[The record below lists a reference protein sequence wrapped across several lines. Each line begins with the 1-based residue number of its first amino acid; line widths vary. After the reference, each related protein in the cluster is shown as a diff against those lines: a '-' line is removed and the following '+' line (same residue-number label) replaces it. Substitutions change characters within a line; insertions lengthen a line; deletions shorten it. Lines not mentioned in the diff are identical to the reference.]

1 MKLTYREWEHLI
13 QLVQAELDNK
23 DTPPN
28 IKLLDI
34 SILQELECRKMGL
47 EGFGPLF
54 FCSASSKP
62 HKRIK

>member
-34 SILQELECRKMGL
+34 SILQELEGREIG
-47 EGFGPLF
+47 
-54 FCSASSKP
+54 
-62 HKRIK
+62 

>member
-13 QLVQAELDNK
+13 QLVQAELDDQ

-34 SILQELECRKMGL
+34 AILQELEGREIG
-47 EGFGPLF
+47 
-54 FCSASSKP
+54 
-62 HKRIK
+62 